1 MSLQVTIGFNPEAL
15 SAIADLTAA
24 IRGISGGTTVN
35 TAPATTTKPAATKTT
50 PKPEEKEAGPVTWAN
65 HTKGTHGEVAD
76 EAAFAALKKK
86 DAKIVKTTA
95 AQHAA
100 LVAKAEEAA
109 SEEEEEEVP
118 SEEDVL
124 NAFGGYLPTDLDKAE
139 RAERAKFVKPLLARF
154 GADKASKLAPE
165 HRKLAINL
173 VLRKAAG
180 QDIDPETDDYEEF
193 EAEEEGLV

>member
-15 SAIADLTAA
+15 SAIAELTAA
-24 IRGISGGTTVN
+24 IRGISGGAASTS
-35 TAPATTTKPAATKTT
+35 APAATPAKTT
-50 PKPEEKEAGPVTWAN
+50 KTKEEPKETGPITWAN

-109 SEEEEEEVP
+109 ADDDDDIP

-139 RAERAKFVKPLLARF
+139 RAIRVKFVKPLLDRF
-154 GADKASKLAPE
+154 GAAKASQLAPE

-180 QDIDPETDDYEEF
+180 QDVDPEVDEYEEF
-193 EAEEEGLV
+193 EAEEDGLV